1 MPASA
6 SPGGVKTISNRGTL
20 SAVFAIFPI
29 LIVLLLT
36 LPEPVA
42 RAGSSVLEIEPR
54 LEADSHHPTATP
66 SRKITSRETNKHCDG
81 DKAPQDDDS
90 ATQDR
95 KTGAQASQDHHA
107 NDP

>member
-20 SAVFAIFPI
+20 PAVFAILPI

-36 LPEPVA
+36 VPQPLA
-42 RAGSSVLEIEPR
+42 LAGSSLLEIEPR

-66 SRKITSRETNKHCDG
+66 SRKITSRETNKHCDS
-81 DKAPQDDDS
+81 DKASDAADS
-90 ATQDR
+90 ASQAT
-95 KTGAQASQDHHA
+95 KTGPQAPKEDH
-107 NDP
+107 N